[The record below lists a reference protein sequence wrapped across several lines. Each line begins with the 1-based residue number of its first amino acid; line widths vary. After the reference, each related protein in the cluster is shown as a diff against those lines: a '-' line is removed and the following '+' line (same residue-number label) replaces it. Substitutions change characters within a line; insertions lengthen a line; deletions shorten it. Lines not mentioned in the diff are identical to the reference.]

1 MKRFIALI
9 SLLIILIAGCT
20 FQPSEKTA
28 IDDTLGSNTAGTN
41 IVNVAGSDGQIF
53 DTDWST
59 TDIEGII
66 YIGVDKILPSDI
78 TFNTRTDTETMQ
90 SGTDVEIIE
99 EVASINVTSAAMEYQ
114 KEFERIRLSGEFED
128 DGAFTLHFVADN
140 FQSANGDFLDGN
152 GNGINDGSPYD
163 DVYYRYFTGA
173 GAGDRPDLTHPTMQ
187 DFGPVEGRI
196 AKTDHI
202 TIDFSERM
210 DSSSVVENVTLYD
223 DNDNECDISLVSI
236 SGANVFTFE
245 MDTNDIDQLSMYT
258 VTLDCADMEDENN
271 NVLVPYN
278 EYYSENMSTTFS
290 FKFMTEA
297 DGSADDNPVRYSW
310 GTPVP
315 TVNPTYLDIYF
326 TDYIDPTTITSDNID
341 VLYLDNSTGEWI
353 NLKGEIIVND
363 YDSGFHFSLMNLQ
376 DANANLQVILKHSI
390 KDEDGWYLDG
400 NNNDIGGEDYDP
412 DRKGYESSDNQVIF
426 F

>member
-1 MKRFIALI
+1 MKRFIAI
-9 SLLIILIAGCT
+9 MSLLIILIAGCS

-41 IVNVAGSDGQIF
+41 ILNVNGADNQIF
-53 DTDWST
+53 DTDGTSA
-59 TDIEGII
+59 DIQGII
-66 YIGVDKILPSDI
+66 YIGVDKILPADI
-78 TFNTRTDTETMQ
+78 TFNIRTDDQDME
-90 SGTDVEIIE
+90 SGTDIEFIE
-99 EVASINVTSAAMEYQ
+99 EVTSINIDNAVMEYQ
-114 KEFERIRLSGEFED
+114 KGFERIRISGDFED

-140 FQSANGDFLDGN
+140 FQSANGDFIDGN

-163 DVYYRYFTGA
+163 DVYYRYFTGT
-173 GAGDRPDLTHPTMQ
+173 GAGDRPDVTHPTMQ
-187 DFGPVEGRI
+187 DFGPVTGRI

-210 DSSSVVENVTLYD
+210 DSTSVVENVTLYD
-223 DNDNECDISLVSI
+223 NNDNECDISLVSI

-258 VTLDCADMEDENN
+258 VTLDCAGMEDENN
-271 NVLVPYN
+271 NVLIPYN
-278 EYYSENMSTTFS
+278 EYYSENMSSTFS

-310 GTPVP
+310 HARNNEYFEIG
-315 TVNPTYLDIYF
+315 F
-326 TDYIDPTTITSDNID
+326 TDDIDPATITSDNID
-341 VLYLDNSTGEWI
+341 VLYLDNTTGEWI

-363 YDSGFHFSLMNLQ
+363 NDSGFQFSLMNLQ
-376 DANANLQVILKHSI
+376 DAGADLQVILKHTI
-390 KDEDGWYLDG
+390 KDEEGWYLDG

-412 DRKGYESSDNQVIF
+412 DRKGYESSDNQVIYF
-426 F
+426 